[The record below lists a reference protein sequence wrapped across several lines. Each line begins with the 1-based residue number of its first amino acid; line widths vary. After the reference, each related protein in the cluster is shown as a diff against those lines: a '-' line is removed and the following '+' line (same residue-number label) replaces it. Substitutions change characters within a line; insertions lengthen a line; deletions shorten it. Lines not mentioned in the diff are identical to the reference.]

1 MPRLQPGAPVFAFW
15 DLLHPSPSGDSTL
28 GLLLNVSEAQ
38 AARRRLLQPELPA
51 CDRARSDVR
60 AAGLTRAVSR
70 EVVLLL
76 RL

>member
-1 MPRLQPGAPVFAFW
+1 MPRLQPGSPVFVFW

-38 AARRRLLQPELPA
+38 AARRRFLQPELPA
-51 CDRARSDVR
+51 RDRARSDGQ

-70 EVVLLL
+70 EAMPLL
-76 RL
+76 RT